1 MTYLLYSVTCLILLL
16 VQTVILPDI
25 PGLVIY
31 YDLVLLFV
39 FYLSLF
45 RPIRESLPIV
55 LILGFIMD
63 NLSGATFGVYL
74 TTYFWLFFGVRWVI
88 CFLRVRNIVLLPLLI
103 ASGILIKNLIFI
115 TTIAAKVHWAEFHL
129 DVLRMVGYQL
139 IWAVI
144 TGPVFLVLFNRIH
157 TKWDQW
163 VEALSADQNG
173 QTET

>member
-16 VQTVILPDI
+16 VQTVVLPNI
-25 PGLVIY
+25 PGLVVN

-45 RPIRESLPIV
+45 RSAREGLPIV

-74 TTYFWLFFGVRWVI
+74 TTYFWLFFGVRWVT
-88 CFLRVRNIVLLPLLI
+88 CFLRVRNIVLLPLLV

-115 TTIAAKVHWAEFHL
+115 TTIASKVRWTEFHL
-129 DVLRMVGYQL
+129 DVLVMVGYQL
-139 IWAVI
+139 LWAVI
-144 TGPVFLVLFNRIH
+144 TGPVFLVIFDRIH

-163 VEALSADQNG
+163 IDERSADPNG
-173 QTET
+173 QTES

>member
-1 MTYLLYSVTCLILLL
+1 MTYLLYGVTCLVLLL
-16 VQTVILPDI
+16 VQTVILPGI

-45 RPIRESLPIV
+45 RSIRESLPIV
-55 LILGFIMD
+55 LVLGFIMD

-74 TTYFWLFFGVRWVI
+74 TTYFWLFFGVRWVT

-115 TTIAAKVHWAEFHL
+115 TTIAAKVNWTEFHL
-129 DVLRMVGYQL
+129 DVLKMVGYQL
-139 IWAVI
+139 LWAVI

-157 TKWDQW
+157 MKWDQW
-163 VEALSADQNG
+163 IETLFADPDG
-173 QTET
+173 QTES

>member
-16 VQTVILPDI
+16 AQTVILPDI

-63 NLSGATFGVYL
+63 NLSGAPFGVYF
-74 TTYFWLFFGVRWVI
+74 TTYFWIYFGIRWVT
-88 CFLRVRNIVLLPLLI
+88 CFLRRTRSPC
-103 ASGILIKNLIFI
+103 
-115 TTIAAKVHWAEFHL
+115 W
-129 DVLRMVGYQL
+129 
-139 IWAVI
+139 
-144 TGPVFLVLFNRIH
+144 
-157 TKWDQW
+157 
-163 VEALSADQNG
+163 
-173 QTET
+173 